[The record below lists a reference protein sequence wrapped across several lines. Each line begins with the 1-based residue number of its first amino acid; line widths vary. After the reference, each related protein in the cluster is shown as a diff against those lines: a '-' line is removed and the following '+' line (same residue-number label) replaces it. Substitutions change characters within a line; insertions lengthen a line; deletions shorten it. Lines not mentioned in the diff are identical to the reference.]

1 VNEPT
6 IHFSG
11 NLAAKPTLKPV
22 ETPNGVSVV
31 ANLRVA
37 VTPRRKARAG
47 EEWSD
52 GETIWFNV
60 SAWRTTATNCVA
72 SLNQGDRVVVTG
84 RLTQRTWKDAEGLEH
99 QSFEVVSDDVALDL
113 SRNAALVVRR
123 PAPAQRQEEPPAEG
137 DDGWLS
143 TGQVDESTGGVA
155 MTPREGEPASEPAA
169 V

>member
-11 NLAAKPTLKPV
+11 NLAAKPSLKPV

-31 ANLRVA
+31 ANLRIA
-37 VTPRRKARAG
+37 VTPRRKARSA

-84 RLTQRTWKDAEGLEH
+84 RLTQRTWRDAEGVEH
-99 QSFEVVSDDVALDL
+99 PSFEVAADDVALDL

-123 PAPAQRQEEPPAEG
+123 PAPPQRQEEPASEA

-143 TGQVDESTGGVA
+143 TGQVDESTGEVL
-155 MTPREGEPASEPAA
+155 MTRPEGEPANEPAA